1 MTALMRKRPSEAWT
15 TRPAPQL
22 SDAEKARLF
31 DAAMAVGAEGS
42 ATPSVRLLMAF
53 ADAYVAIRDREDG
66 II

>member
-1 MTALMRKRPSEAWT
+1 MTALMRKRPSEAWAA
-15 TRPAPQL
+15 RPAPEL

-31 DAAMAVGAEGS
+31 DAAMAAGAEGS
-42 ATPSVRLLMAF
+42 AAPSVRMLMAF